1 MEEKKTIFNFLGSVF
16 CMYGISMALMIVFC
30 RLFGEAA
37 QKISNL
43 FRLGKE
49 GLPIEV
55 MWQFL
60 VISFLITGIRY
71 LLFSE
76 NMFTGLSVLFKT
88 VVMILAVVALMA
100 MFICLFGWFPVRM
113 WEPWV
118 MFLLCFG
125 GSFITSMAL
134 MRWKT
139 RLENRKLEE
148 GLARMKEKWEEEED
162 GKRD

>member
-1 MEEKKTIFNFLGSVF
+1 MEEKKTIFNFMGSVF

-30 RLFGEAA
+30 HLFGEAA
-37 QKISNL
+37 QEISNL

-55 MWQFL
+55 MLQFL
-60 VISFLITGIRY
+60 TVSFLITGIQY
-71 LLFSE
+71 LIFSE
-76 NMFTGLSVLFKT
+76 NMFHGWSVQVRT
-88 VVMILAVVALMA
+88 VAMILAVVTIMA
-100 MFICLFGWFPVRM
+100 VFICLFGWFPVRM
-113 WEPWV
+113 WEPWA

-125 GSFITSMAL
+125 GSFGISMVL